1 MFYAGSI
8 LTICL
13 SGALTTSTHCGLHL
27 LLLNVLVEF
36 NILVMFCSDNLNT
49 PISET
54 ASTSIERETV

>member
-27 LLLNVLVEF
+27 LLLNVLA
-36 NILVMFCSDNLNT
+36 IGG
-49 PISET
+49 I
-54 ASTSIERETV
+54 